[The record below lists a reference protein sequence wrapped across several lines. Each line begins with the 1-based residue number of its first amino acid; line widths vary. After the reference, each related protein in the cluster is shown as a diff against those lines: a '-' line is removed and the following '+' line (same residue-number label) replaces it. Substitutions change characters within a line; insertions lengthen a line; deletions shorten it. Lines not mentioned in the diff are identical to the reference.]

1 MEYVREL
8 DTRAAGT
15 AATQS
20 ALKVHR
26 LTFMEAA
33 MLVVGS
39 TIGSGVLGLAYA
51 SRLAGWPVPFVWLV
65 VAGIFSGI
73 SMLYVA
79 ETALRTQEP
88 LQLSGL
94 AEKYVGRIGS
104 WLIFFL
110 RWRYVLLQSHCLYG
124 RLWPDPQRVYGPYAG
139 AGRHSLC
146 CRCDRCRLGR
156 PEGDRCSRKIS
167 QSGHDH
173 HAAAPGRG
181 LCRISPRA
189 SGRYFL
195 YPLGPCRPGF

>member
-104 WLIFFL
+104 WFFSPLAL
-110 RWRYVLLQSHCLYG
+110 RPFAVSLPIRPAVAGSSASVRALRRSWPAFSLLPLRPLSS
-124 RLWPDPQRVYGPYAG
+124 G
-139 AGRHSLC
+139 A
-146 CRCDRCRLGR
+146 
-156 PEGDRCSRKIS
+156 
-167 QSGHDH
+167 
-173 HAAAPGRG
+173 A
-181 LCRISPRA
+181 
-189 SGRYFL
+189 
-195 YPLGPCRPGF
+195 

>member
-1 MEYVREL
+1 
-8 DTRAAGT
+8 
-15 AATQS
+15 
-20 ALKVHR
+20 
-26 LTFMEAA
+26 

-51 SRLAGWPVPFVWLV
+51 SRLAGWPVLFVWLV

-110 RWRYVLLQSHCLYG
+110 RWRYVFLQSHCLYG

>member
-39 TIGSGVLGLAYA
+39 TIGSDVLGLAYA

-104 WLIFFL
+104 WLIFFSVGATFFAVSLPIRPAVAGSSASVRAL
-110 RWRYVLLQSHCLYG
+110 RRSWPAFSLLPLRPLSS
-124 RLWPDPQRVYGPYAG
+124 G
-139 AGRHSLC
+139 A
-146 CRCDRCRLGR
+146 
-156 PEGDRCSRKIS
+156 
-167 QSGHDH
+167 
-173 HAAAPGRG
+173 A
-181 LCRISPRA
+181 
-189 SGRYFL
+189 
-195 YPLGPCRPGF
+195 

>member
-104 WLIFFL
+104 WLIFFSVGATSFCSL
-110 RWRYVLLQSHCLYG
+110 IAYTAGCG
-124 RLWPDPQRVYGPYAG
+124 RIL
-139 AGRHSLC
+139 SEC
-146 CRCDRCRLGR
+146 T
-156 PEGDRCSRKIS
+156 
-167 QSGHDH
+167 
-173 HAAAPGRG
+173 G
-181 LCRISPRA
+181 LTP
-189 SGRYFL
+189 
-195 YPLGPCRPGF
+195 

>member
-104 WLIFFL
+104 WLIFFSVGATFFCSL
-110 RWRYVLLQSHCLYG
+110 IAYTAGCGRILSECTGLTPELAGILFAAAATVVVWGGLKVTGVAEKFLSLGMIIMLLL
-124 RLWPDPQRVYGPYAG
+124 LAG
-139 AGRHSLC
+139 ASVVSARVPLA
-146 CRCDRCRLGR
+146 D
-156 PEGDRCSRKIS
+156 I
-167 QSGHDH
+167 
-173 HAAAPGRG
+173 
-181 LCRISPRA
+181 
-189 SGRYFL
+189 FL